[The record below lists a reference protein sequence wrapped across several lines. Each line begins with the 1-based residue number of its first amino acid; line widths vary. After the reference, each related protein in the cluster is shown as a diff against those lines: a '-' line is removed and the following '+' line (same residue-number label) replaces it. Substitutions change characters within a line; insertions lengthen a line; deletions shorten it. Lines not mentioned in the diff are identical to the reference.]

1 MHGDLARASA
11 FAKRYV
17 ELKVISEGPD
27 STNAM
32 EVGEFVKD
40 PRKYKKSETQGWKTS
55 VDEIPRDLDEEAFEK
70 WLWRESV

>member
-1 MHGDLARASA
+1 MHGDVARASA

-17 ELKVISEGPD
+17 ELKIISEGPE

-32 EVGEFVKD
+32 EVEEFVKD
-40 PRKYKKSETQGWKTS
+40 PRKYKRSETQRWKTS
-55 VDEIPRDLDEEAFEK
+55 LDEIPRDLDEEAFEN